1 MIEYFKNLFTK
12 PEYQWSLLDHLTV
25 VGLVVCLTLV
35 IVGILFVVL
44 FIREKVKRNKQEG
57 KDEN

>member
-12 PEYQWSLLDHLTV
+12 PEYQWSLLDRLTV

-44 FIREKVKRNKQEG
+44 FIREKVKRNKQGG